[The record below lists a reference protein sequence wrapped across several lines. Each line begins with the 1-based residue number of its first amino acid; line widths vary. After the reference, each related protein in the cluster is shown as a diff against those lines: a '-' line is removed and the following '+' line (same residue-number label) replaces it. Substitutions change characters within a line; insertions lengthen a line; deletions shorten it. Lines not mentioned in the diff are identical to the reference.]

1 MQLQTIHVMNTDTWE
16 VSYWW
21 TCESYIFEYG
31 ISIACLLWTSCTVRT
46 RWDCRVN
53 VGAGFSRY
61 SSSSI
66 RCAVFYK
73 VLAVLSY
80 SELRGENVFNARNT
94 LYHQSKENFQEECTK
109 ELVGSIVI
117 TRYNNRTYRVD
128 DIKWN
133 ISPKDTFTLM
143 DGTKTTF
150 VEYYRWQWSITS
162 AKEKITL
169 PFCVLW

>member
-1 MQLQTIHVMNTDTWE
+1 M
-16 VSYWW
+16 
-21 TCESYIFEYG
+21 
-31 ISIACLLWTSCTVRT
+31 
-46 RWDCRVN
+46 
-53 VGAGFSRY
+53 GAGLSRY
-61 SSSSI
+61 SGSAI

-80 SELRGENVFNARNT
+80 SELGGGDVFNARNT
-94 LYHQSKENFQEECTK
+94 LYHQSKENFQEECAK

-133 ISPKDTFTLM
+133 KSPKDTFTLM

-150 VEYYRWQWSITS
+150 VEYYR
-162 AKEKITL
+162 
-169 PFCVLW
+169 